1 MNISISVAA
10 TPCAMPQIMFAGDL
24 EGHCAFLAGLGY
36 DGIDM
41 FFPDPQCTDARAAKA
56 ALDRNGLRA
65 TMLAAQGDLMADG
78 LYLNDAGR
86 LPELLERS
94 KHHLEQCAVLGAMP
108 NIGFI
113 RGWHRS
119 NPDSLS
125 RMADGLAAY
134 CQLAASFGVDVLL
147 EPICRYEIDSIHT
160 TDQAIDLCERAGK
173 PANLGLLLDLF
184 HMNIEEA
191 SVCGAICRAGS
202 LVRHVHFVDNTRAV
216 PGMGSWPASRP
227 WATKGSS
234 ASKPSP
240 ALIRGARPAGAWPS
254 PARWACEAAPG
265 ANGRH
270 FPAGIS
276 RRGCFQRDSFNHY
289 CKDAIMF
296 SLKGKTALITGS
308 GRGIGLAIAEAMA
321 HQGAD
326 IFLSDINGSVVERA
340 AGELAGK
347 YPNVAVRGLTFDVT
361 DKAQIES
368 AMQTIRDAGN
378 GLQILVNNA
387 GINLREPVAD
397 MDDALWQKMLDT
409 NLTSVFR
416 VSRAAFPMLR
426 EKGGKVINLCSL
438 MSEIARPTVSPYAS
452 TKGAVRQ
459 FTRALATEWAEHNI
473 QVNGIAPG
481 FIATDMNIPLMEDKE
496 LNNYIMRH
504 TPAKR
509 WGKPSEV
516 ASVAAFLASP
526 AADFVNG
533 QVIFIDG
540 GFIISL

>member
-1 MNISISVAA
+1 
-10 TPCAMPQIMFAGDL
+10 
-24 EGHCAFLAGLGY
+24 
-36 DGIDM
+36 
-41 FFPDPQCTDARAAKA
+41 
-56 ALDRNGLRA
+56 
-65 TMLAAQGDLMADG
+65 
-78 LYLNDAGR
+78 
-86 LPELLERS
+86 
-94 KHHLEQCAVLGAMP
+94 
-108 NIGFI
+108 
-113 RGWHRS
+113 
-119 NPDSLS
+119 
-125 RMADGLAAY
+125 
-134 CQLAASFGVDVLL
+134 
-147 EPICRYEIDSIHT
+147 
-160 TDQAIDLCERAGK
+160 
-173 PANLGLLLDLF
+173 
-184 HMNIEEA
+184 
-191 SVCGAICRAGS
+191 
-202 LVRHVHFVDNTRAV
+202 
-216 PGMGSWPASRP
+216 
-227 WATKGSS
+227 
-234 ASKPSP
+234 
-240 ALIRGARPAGAWPS
+240 
-254 PARWACEAAPG
+254 
-265 ANGRH
+265 
-270 FPAGIS
+270 
-276 RRGCFQRDSFNHY
+276 
-289 CKDAIMF
+289 MF
-296 SLKGKTALITGS
+296 SLNGKTALITGS

-321 HQGAD
+321 HQGAN
-326 IFLSDINGSVVERA
+326 IFLSDINSSVVERA

-368 AMQTIRDAGN
+368 AMQTIKDAGN

-416 VSRAAFPMLR
+416 VSRAAFPMLK

-481 FIATDMNIPLMEDKE
+481 FIATDMNIPLMTIGPNGGD
-496 LNNYIMRH
+496 NSHDYIMRH

>member
-24 EGHCAFLAGLGY
+24 EARCAFLAGIGY
-36 DGIDM
+36 DGIDLY
-41 FFPDPQCTDARAAKA
+41 FPDPKGTDAHAVRS
-56 ALDRNGLRA
+56 ALDRCGLRA

-94 KHHLEQCAVLGAMP
+94 KRHLEQCALLGAMP

-113 RGWHRS
+113 RGWHRNS
-119 NPDSLS
+119 PDSLP

-134 CQLAASFGVDVLL
+134 CELATSFGVDVLL

-160 TDQAIDLCERAGK
+160 TDQAIDLCERAGR
-173 PANLGLLLDLF
+173 PGNLGLLLDLF

-191 SVCGAICRAGS
+191 SVCGTSISWTTPAPCPAWAAWRCRMSWRASRAWATPGS
-202 LVRHVHFVDNTRAV
+202 L
-216 PGMGSWPASRP
+216 
-227 WATKGSS
+227 
-234 ASKPSP
+234 ASKPFP
-240 ALIRGARPAGAWPS
+240 VPIRKARPAGGWPS
-254 PARWACEAAPG
+254 PGRLACDPASAGERRFLFPETFGTTCAG
-265 ANGRH
+265 A
-270 FPAGIS
+270 F
-276 RRGCFQRDSFNHY
+276 FQSNCIRIQS
-289 CKDAIMF
+289 MF
-296 SLKGKTALITGS
+296 SLNGKTALITGS

-321 HQGAD
+321 HQGAN
-326 IFLSDINGSVVERA
+326 IFLSDINGAIVERA
-340 AGELAGK
+340 AGDLAEK
-347 YPNVAVRGLTFDVT
+347 YPDVAVRGLTFDVT

-368 AMQTIRDAGN
+368 AMRTIREAGH

-387 GINLREPVAD
+387 GINLREPVEN
-397 MDDALWQKMLDT
+397 MDDSLWQKMLDT

-416 VSRAAFPMLR
+416 VSRAAFPMLG

-481 FIATDMNIPLMEDKE
+481 FIATDMNIPLMQDRE
-496 LNNYIMRH
+496 LNDYIMRH
-504 TPAKR
+504 TPARR

-533 QVIFIDG
+533 QIIFIDG
-540 GFIISL
+540 GFIVSL